1 MKKLLAFVL
10 SVVMVLSLAA
20 CGAKGD
26 TEKAKQTDM
35 EYVKEKGKL
44 IVGITEYAPM
54 DYKDED
60 GNWIGFDAEMAE
72 AFAKELG
79 VEVEFF
85 VITDWGQ
92 KAMELDTKSIDCV
105 WNGMTLTDEVKSTM
119 DCSNAYSKNEQV
131 VVVKSDK
138 AADYATEESVK
149 DLTFAVE
156 EGSAGEEQAVD
167 REWATTEVENQAAT
181 LMEVKTGA
189 SDAAIIDLLMAGAM
203 IGEGTSYADLTAT
216 VSLSEEEFGVGFRKG
231 SDLVKALNDFLVK
244 AYADGSM
251 MEIAEKYG
259 VQKTIIEQK

>member
-1 MKKLLAFVL
+1 MKKFIALLL
-10 SVVMVLSLAA
+10 SLLMVLSLVA
-20 CGAKGD
+20 CGASDTSGD
-26 TEKAKQTDM
+26 AEQTDM

-60 GNWIGFDAEMAE
+60 GNWIGFDAEMATM
-72 AFAKELG
+72 FAEYLG

-105 WNGMTLTDEVKSTM
+105 WNGMTLTDEVQATM
-119 DCSNAYSKNEQV
+119 SCSNAYCKNEQV
-131 VVVKSDK
+131 VVVKSDV
-138 AADYATEESVK
+138 ADQYTTEESVSG
-149 DLTFAVE
+149 LTFAVE
-156 EGSAGEEQAVD
+156 EGSAGEEQAEN
-167 REWATTEVENQAAT
+167 REWSITEVENQAAT

-203 IGEGTSYADLTAT
+203 IGEGTSYDNLTST
-216 VSLSEEEFGVGFRKG
+216 VSLSEEEFGVGFRKN
-231 SDLVKALNDFLVK
+231 SDLVNALNEFFVK

-251 MEIAEKYG
+251 MECAEKYG